1 MPTLKAE
8 EFCKAFYTWAEACQT
23 ELPTDDEG
31 MKQWRQE
38 FADHWSFIE
47 LAVHKSCL
55 LNRLIYGR
63 EPLRTDMCPQHK
75 GKWSGCVWEKLDC
88 GCQFASNV
96 TGWLMPSNKQK
107 RVKQKISKRAR

>member
-23 ELPTDDEG
+23 ELPTDDEDT
-31 MKQWRQE
+31 KQWRKD
-38 FADHWSFIE
+38 FADHWSFIA

-63 EPLRTDMCPQHK
+63 EPLRTEMCLVHK
-75 GKWSGCVWEKLDC
+75 GKWSVCILGGFGMWLSVRIK
-88 GCQFASNV
+88 
-96 TGWLMPSNKQK
+96 TGWLKPSDQ
-107 RVKQKISKRAR
+107 

>member
-8 EFCKAFYTWAEACQT
+8 EFCNAFYTWAEACQT
-23 ELPTDDEG
+23 ELSTDDEG
-31 MKQWRQE
+31 MKQWRKD
-38 FADHWSFIE
+38 FANHWSFIE

-63 EPLRTDMCPQHK
+63 EPLRTEMCPVHK
-75 GKWSGCVWEKLDC
+75 GKWSGCESETLDC

-96 TGWLMPSNKQK
+96 TGWLVPSKKQK
-107 RVKQKISKRAR
+107 GAKQKASRRNR